1 VGRQSRAVLDLRGFL
16 LRLVGSCS
24 SDDESRGVSVLTVGS
39 LFSGIGGL
47 DLGLERA
54 GMQVR
59 WQCEIDPYCRAVLGH
74 HWPGLRIYEDIH
86 DIDGR
91 AERVDL
97 ICGGF
102 PCQPVSL
109 AGKGLAQEDPRWLWP
124 EFARVVGDL
133 RPEYVLVEN
142 VPGLVKRG
150 LDLVITG
157 LAEMGYDAEWEIVS
171 AAACGAPHLRER
183 IFVIASHADQGGEH
197 GLAVDAEVARSP
209 EPLADAS
216 RERRQQVA
224 GGARRDESPHGR
236 RSQEDHVPSGDGQS
250 DRAGQ
255 VPGDVAYADYLGRL
269 GRPRHFTEENWRRE
283 FTDGGWW
290 ATEPD
295 VGRVAHGV
303 PNRMAQLRALG
314 NAVVPQVAEA
324 VGRMIL
330 EVA

>member
-1 VGRQSRAVLDLRGFL
+1 
-16 LRLVGSCS
+16 
-24 SDDESRGVSVLTVGS
+24 VLTVGS

-59 WQCEIDPYCRAVLGH
+59 WQCEIDPYCRAVLAH
-74 HWPGLRIYEDIH
+74 HWPDVPCYEDIR
-86 DIDGR
+86 DIDGS

-97 ICGGF
+97 VCGGF
-102 PCQPVSL
+102 PCQPVSF

-124 EFARVVGDL
+124 EFARVVGEL
-133 RPEYVLVEN
+133 RPRYVLVEN

-150 LDLVITG
+150 LDLVVTG

-183 IFVIASHADQGGEH
+183 IFVVAHTASRCGQVISEGDHSRRA
-197 GLAVDAEVARSP
+197 LVAP
-209 EPLADAS
+209 EPCTDSRNQSGDITPRSHFAGRNQEPKGEVDVADA
-216 RERRQQVA
+216 
-224 GGARRDESPHGR
+224 DDHGR
-236 RSQEDHVPSGDGQS
+236 NG
-250 DRAGQ
+250 RAR
-255 VPGDVAYADYLGRL
+255 Y
-269 GRPRHFTEENWRRE
+269 FTEENWRQE
-283 FTDGGWW
+283 STDGGRGARDVQDPDSSALESWRLGRRTAQASSRWWW

-303 PNRMAQLRALG
+303 PHRLAQLRALG

-330 EVA
+330 AAEA